1 MKIDIKNIDLGKLK
15 NLKVE
20 DIKQYLLGVAD
31 KKTLIK
37 YGIGFSAFLIF
48 LIGYYA
54 IVNPIVKVKK
64 EQIVIMEERQAKIEE
79 WKNQI
84 VLLKKNMKTLKPEY
98 EKNSSLFHSKEE
110 VEGLYESLSE
120 FASLS
125 GLNIVQ
131 IEKKKPIAVYKG
143 DIQPTN
149 EADIK
154 ESDVEYYRIPVNFEI
169 TGNFISYIRF
179 RRALSRSSK
188 VLNFDKETVSVVSGD
203 QAGIVLAKG
212 TMSIIGVTDDFF

>member
-37 YGIGFSAFLIF
+37 YGIAFSAFLIF

-54 IVNPIVKVKK
+54 IVNPIVKAKK

-79 WKNQI
+79 WKN
-84 VLLKKNMKTLKPEY
+84 
-98 EKNSSLFHSKEE
+98 FHSKEE

-143 DIQPTN
+143 DFEPTN
-149 EADIK
+149 EADIEK
-154 ESDVEYYRIPVNFEI
+154 SDVEYYRIPVNFEI

>member
-54 IVNPIVKVKK
+54 IVNPIVKAKK

-84 VLLKKNMKTLKPEY
+84 ALLKKYKNTKT
-98 EKNSSLFHSKEE
+98 
-110 VEGLYESLSE
+110 
-120 FASLS
+120 
-125 GLNIVQ
+125 
-131 IEKKKPIAVYKG
+131 
-143 DIQPTN
+143 
-149 EADIK
+149 
-154 ESDVEYYRIPVNFEI
+154 RI
-169 TGNFISYIRF
+169 
-179 RRALSRSSK
+179 
-188 VLNFDKETVSVVSGD
+188 
-203 QAGIVLAKG
+203 
-212 TMSIIGVTDDFF
+212 

>member
-37 YGIGFSAFLIF
+37 YGIGFSAFSIF
-48 LIGYYA
+48 LIGYYT

-143 DIQPTN
+143 DFEPTN

-154 ESDVEYYRIPVNFEI
+154 KSDVEYYRIPVNFEI